1 MILIMTEN
9 LLIRKINR
17 MLKKTKLYNK
27 FIIII
32 WDDKGG
38 MFGGFFT
45 HGLEQTN
52 DFYGTG

>member
-38 MFGGFFT
+38 IFGGFFT